1 MKNIINLCMC
11 SIVESNIISIKKK
24 VAEKV
29 RPMVNIVWIL
39 LILIGL
45 VVAAFNGKI
54 EAVTQAALDNAKYA
68 VELCFGLIGIYALW
82 LGLMRV
88 AEEAGLVK
96 RVSQKM
102 QGVMRFL
109 FTDIPARHPAIG
121 AITMN
126 IIANMLGLGNAATP
140 LGIKAMKEL
149 QELNPHK
156 DRATDAMCMFLVINT
171 SSVQLIPATVV
182 ALRSTAGSSN
192 PTEII
197 GTAFIATVCSTAA
210 GIIAAKILQRY
221 Y

>member
-1 MKNIINLCMC
+1 
-11 SIVESNIISIKKK
+11 
-24 VAEKV
+24 
-29 RPMVNIVWIL
+29 MVNSVWIL

-45 VVAAFNGKI
+45 LVSVFNGRV
-54 EAVTQAALDNAKYA
+54 EVVTQAAIDNAKYA
-68 VELCFGLIGIYALW
+68 VELCFGLIGTYALW

-96 RVSQKM
+96 KIAKKM
-102 QGVMRFL
+102 QGIIRFL
-109 FTDIPARHPAIG
+109 FSDIPSKHSAIG

-149 QELNPHK
+149 QELNPQK
-156 DRATDAMCMFLVINT
+156 SRASNAMCMFLVINT
-171 SSVQLIPATVV
+171 SSVQFIPATVV

-197 GTAFIATVCSTAA
+197 GTAFVATVCSTTV
-210 GIIAAKILQRY
+210 GIIVAKILQRY
-221 Y
+221 C